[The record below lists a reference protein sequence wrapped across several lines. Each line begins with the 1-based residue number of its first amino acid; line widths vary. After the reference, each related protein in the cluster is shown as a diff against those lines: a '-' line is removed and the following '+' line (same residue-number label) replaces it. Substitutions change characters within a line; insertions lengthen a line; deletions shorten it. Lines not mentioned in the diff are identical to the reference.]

1 MDIPNW
7 IMTCAVAS
15 EVSRQGCSSRETHPT
30 ASCFGITPD
39 MIIADNDGSRSEMDN
54 VQMLVR
60 KCSQVLHQWRGEAG
74 GAGGKLGLD
83 VGQVVVLAG
92 PPEPATPA
100 WSGIR
105 LGMPPGE
112 GESRAMQW
120 TGQLSSAEAQPRSW
134 QAEEAFLSRALP
146 STGAPLSPFLLQP
159 ADAESPQG
167 RSPRPL
173 GWEPAV

>member
-39 MIIADNDGSRSEMDN
+39 MIIADNDGSISEMDN

-83 VGQVVVLAG
+83 VDQVVVLAG
-92 PPEPATPA
+92 PPRACYPCLVRNQTWDAS
-100 WSGIR
+100 WGR
-105 LGMPPGE
+105 GE
-112 GESRAMQW
+112 QGNAVDRA
-120 TGQLSSAEAQPRSW
+120 
-134 QAEEAFLSRALP
+134 ALF
-146 STGAPLSPFLLQP
+146 S
-159 ADAESPQG
+159 
-167 RSPRPL
+167 
-173 GWEPAV
+173 